1 MENSKKNLEM
11 IDRFIDNERKSKI
24 WTTVNIVIFCLLGL
38 AVFWLA
44 FELNKSNLKYKD
56 LNTKLQSANSER
68 DSAVLKLRA
77 YTETLRGDSTT
88 LSNNAGNYDSLKK
101 AFDTVT
107 LLFNETLAKQNDMS
121 GGAVDD
127 RLNQYAK
134 DIFNKDVTISSNIIS
149 KVATPVTATNMGHT
163 NYKVFMHYMSGY
175 DRISDMA
182 TKKLMQ
188 DKFNVP
194 GQEQIKTISFNSV
207 VKYFHDTDK
216 EKAQE
221 VANVVNKSN
230 EYFTKNPISIQKTD
244 LKSPSGQLEVWIG
257 EYKKLNVEQIIIQ
270 QNQRQQVQQAKLLK
284 KG

>member
-1 MENSKKNLEM
+1 MENTKKNLEL
-11 IDRFIDNERKSKI
+11 IDRFIDNERKSRI
-24 WTTVNIVIFCLLGL
+24 WTTINIVIFCLLGL

-56 LNTKLQSANSER
+56 INKQLEEAKTER
-68 DSAVLKLRA
+68 DSVLLKLRA
-77 YTETLRGDSTT
+77 YTESLRGDSAT
-88 LSNNAGNYDSLKK
+88 LSNNVGNYDSLKR

-107 LLFNETLAKQNDMS
+107 LLFNETLAKQNSMS
-121 GGAVDD
+121 GVAVDE
-127 RLNQYAK
+127 RLNEYAK
-134 DIFNKDVTISSNIIS
+134 NIFQKDVTISSNIIS
-149 KVATPVTATNMGHT
+149 KVATPVKATNIGHT
-163 NYKVFMHYMSGY
+163 NYKVYMHYMSGY

-188 DKFNVP
+188 SKFNVP

-207 VKYFHDTDK
+207 VKYFHDADK

-221 VANVVNKSN
+221 VADVVNGSN
-230 EYFTKNPISIQKTD
+230 EYFKKNPIAIQKTD

-257 EYKKLNVEQIIIQ
+257 EYKKLNVEQIILQ
-270 QNQRQQVQQAKLLK
+270 QNQRQQTQQAQLLK